1 MDIRTMT
8 REEVDLAIEWAAR
21 EGWNPGLSD
30 ASAFYAADPEG
41 FLIGRIG
48 GEPVAICSAV
58 RHGVDFGFIGCYIV
72 APHLRG
78 RGYGLQIWKVAMQRL
93 QGRCIGLDGVIEQQ
107 HNYARSGFNLA
118 YRQVRYAGR
127 VQAAG
132 LTSEPQR
139 TRSLQSNL
147 RQSDLLA
154 PSVLSD
160 LHAVPV
166 SDWLRYDRAC
176 FPSERR
182 PYIEAWVRQPA
193 TVALASLREGK
204 LAGYGAIRP
213 ARQGYKI
220 GPLFADDS
228 AVAEQLLDGLQA
240 RVTQGSELFI
250 DIPLCNEPSVQLVEQ
265 KGMKPVFETAR
276 MYTGVGPNL
285 NTRAQ
290 FGVTSFELG

>member
-1 MDIRTMT
+1 MATEMQIQTMS

-30 ASAFYAADPEG
+30 AQAFHAADPEG
-41 FLIGRIG
+41 LLIGRIA

-58 RHGVDFGFIGCYIV
+58 RHGETFGFIGCYIV

-132 LTSEPQR
+132 LTGSAQGTP
-139 TRSLQSNL
+139 SI
-147 RQSDLLA
+147 QSDRL
-154 PSVLSD
+154 PSSVVSD
-160 LHAVPV
+160 LSAVPV

-182 PYIEAWVRQPA
+182 PYIEAWVRQPG

-220 GPLFADDS
+220 GPLFAEDS
-228 AVAEQLLDGLQA
+228 AVAAQLLDGLQA
-240 RVTQGSELFI
+240 RVTEGSELFI
-250 DIPLCNEPSVQLVEQ
+250 DIPLCNEQAVQLVEQ
-265 KGMKPVFETAR
+265 RGMKPVFETAR
-276 MYTGVGPNL
+276 MYTGGAPNL
-285 NTRAQ
+285 NTQAQ